1 MESWMSQDL
10 MRANEEVLK
19 IRIQHAHHRAEL
31 EAERRAARAARPR
44 SSLRAALMLRLSV
57 LRSFRAR
64 SLRGQPASDA

>member
-10 MRANEEVLK
+10 VRANEEVLK
-19 IRIQHAHHRAEL
+19 IRTRYAHHRAEL

-44 SSLRAALMLRLSV
+44 RSLTAALRLRLSV
-57 LRSFRAR
+57 LRSWRTR

>member
-19 IRIQHAHHRAEL
+19 IRTRYAHHRAEL

-44 SSLRAALMLRLSV
+44 RSLTAALRLSV
-57 LRSFRAR
+57 SRSRRTR